1 MYTKTQIPIPLIL
14 APRQPRPN
22 IRGSPA
28 VAYHQSCP
36 RHPGAFEHRGYPKAN
51 CVRLRQLSLGVM
63 TTLQETKISHLG
75 KGKIIFKS
83 ALRGNMLV
91 LWRVVNLTFF
101 LWVNTCWET
110 CLKFLKA
117 YIGIALLFIYVSI
130 SIFISISI
138 SLSLSLYLYLYLST
152 YLPTYL
158 STYLS
163 TYLPI
168 YTYLYLSI
176 PIYTYLFLSI
186 AIYSY
191 L

>member
-36 RHPGAFEHRGYPKAN
+36 RHPGAFEHRGYPKPN

-91 LWRVVNLTFF
+91 LWRVVNLTLFF
-101 LWVNTCWET
+101 VGKYLLGNMFEVFESLYWNSVVVYLCI
-110 CLKFLKA
+110 
-117 YIGIALLFIYVSI
+117 YIYIYI
-130 SIFISISI
+130 YISISI
-138 SLSLSLYLYLYLST
+138 SISISI
-152 YLPTYL
+152 
-158 STYLS
+158 YLS

-168 YTYLYLSI
+168 YLPIYLFI
-176 PIYTYLFLSI
+176 PIYTYLYPSI
-186 AIYSY
+186 PSYSY